1 MEGVFLL
8 EVIICQ
14 SCDKV
19 IAYVDSE
26 KAGTLYG
33 TCQGCEDHPSES
45 SEKQV
50 EGVA

>member
-1 MEGVFLL
+1 MEGVSLL
-8 EVIICQ
+8 EVLVCQ
-14 SCDKV
+14 TCEKV

-33 TCQGCEDHPSES
+33 TCQGCEDHSSES
-45 SEKQV
+45 SHKEV